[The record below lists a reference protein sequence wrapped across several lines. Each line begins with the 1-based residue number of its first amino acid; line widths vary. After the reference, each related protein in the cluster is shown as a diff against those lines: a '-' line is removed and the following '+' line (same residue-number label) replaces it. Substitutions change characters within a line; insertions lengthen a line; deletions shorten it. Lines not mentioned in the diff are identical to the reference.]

1 MVRAS
6 IRLIPQV
13 NCTQASRGAG
23 QRAVENCRQAWD
35 GLFYTQAEFHEY
47 YGFYVGEANW
57 QNAQDEATESDE
69 STHDHVIGAS
79 RRRSD
84 GPPVTQLMVKRRRHS
99 TVYPAPTLYQAAQLA
114 WDEVHN
120 AAHAKH
126 TEYMMFLKSILT
138 DFGDIWRS
146 LNEPKKLLASWTSQL
161 KSLTCTLEAIA
172 RDAAAH
178 NCRSASDCRVTS
190 VAQPAS
196 IEKLSDTSSSLVRKI
211 NRTCEKE
218 AQFFLLLD
226 QLALVTVQKTTWE
239 EVKRFF
245 ESTRGQNAAFNT
257 YCAKEADRELNQ
269 GKLQMKEVADEAQQL
284 LNAPSWRDG

>member
-1 MVRAS
+1 MGWKAPHASPVPRA
-6 IRLIPQV
+6 LCFFYLGEEHWQKALDEL
-13 NCTQASRGAG
+13 TQRDEPANVGA
-23 QRAVENCRQAWD
+23 
-35 GLFYTQAEFHEY
+35 
-47 YGFYVGEANW
+47 
-57 QNAQDEATESDE
+57 
-69 STHDHVIGAS
+69 IGAP
-79 RRRSD
+79 RLRSAE
-84 GPPVTQLMVKRRRHS
+84 Q
-99 TVYPAPTLYQAAQLA
+99 PASSLHRAAQLA
-114 WDEVHN
+114 SDVHN

-126 TEYMMFLKSILT
+126 TEYMMFLQGILN
-138 DFGDIWRS
+138 DFYDIWRS
-146 LNEPKKLLASWTSQL
+146 VNEPKKLLASWSSQWNN
-161 KSLTCTLEAIA
+161 LTRTLEAIA

-218 AQFFLLLD
+218 ATFFLLLD